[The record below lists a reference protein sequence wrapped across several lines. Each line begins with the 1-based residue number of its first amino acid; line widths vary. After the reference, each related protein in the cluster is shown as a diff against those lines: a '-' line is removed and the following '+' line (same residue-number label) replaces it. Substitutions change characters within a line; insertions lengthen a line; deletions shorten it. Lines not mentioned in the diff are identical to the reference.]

1 MKIDHNLY
9 EIEAEG
15 RKINENDFV
24 ATKGGWEVVTLQIA
38 ININGHRGYPRKCP
52 AEQNIQEHIWSRVSS
67 GTEIILQTTL
77 QSIKDLGTNPL
88 CLGNVDQR
96 QPIWPEPCP
105 GQPPWRQ
112 PC

>member
-15 RKINENDFV
+15 RKINEKDFV

-52 AEQNIQEHIWSRVSS
+52 TEQNIQEHIWCRVSS

-96 QPIWPEPCP
+96 QPIWSTTMATNVLTEL
-105 GQPPWRQ
+105 
-112 PC
+112 